1 MSNTMKTTP
10 WICPY
15 PADQSIKQ
23 ASWDRRKAPVG
34 RLAQGLRLALAAG
47 LVAGALYALSFAAI
61 GGELLL
67 SAFAGTSALVY
78 LALLLEGPTLPRQ
91 LIYLAAPPAIFA
103 FAYLSLDGSAKML
116 ALAFVLHAA
125 TAASQMPT
133 HDKARDGALWFWLTF
148 NAVLAALVL

>member
-1 MSNTMKTTP
+1 MSNTMNTTP

-15 PADQSIKQ
+15 PADQSIKE
-23 ASWDRRKAPVG
+23 ASWDRRKAPVS
-34 RLAQGLRLALAAG
+34 RLARGLKLALTAG
-47 LVAGALYALSFAAI
+47 FMASALYALSSATV

-103 FAYLSLDGSAKML
+103 TAYLSLDGSAKML

-125 TAASQMPT
+125 TAACQMPT
-133 HDKARDGALWFWLTF
+133 NENARDGTLWFWLTF
-148 NAVLAALVL
+148 NTVLAALVL